1 MPPLAALALSGAI
14 QGARRTLALLVV
26 PLFLLACGPVGRLPA
41 DASALAL
48 SALACVA
55 LGSLLAG
62 CVPVRWIKI
71 GIYAMAIVDA
81 LLVGADLLQGPDN
94 VLNAASPAGGLPQL
108 QFAQFGSALI
118 GFGDLFIAAVLGAM
132 LAGDRSLHLRTAG
145 IAALLVLA
153 FDLLFFLV
161 TELPA
166 TVPIALALA
175 VTEISKSRA
184 AQTSERARRVPESG
198 PGGTRDARRAA
209 RPVVSGMRS
218 SRRGSESSR
227 APNGHPRLADP
238 RDRPCV
244 PVRRAYLRACKQS
257 SVVASL
263 RGARRIS
270 SCLDESGEPELP
282 GRAHQTRWGRRL
294 LQRQPDS

>member
-1 MPPLAALALSGAI
+1 MTTLPFALSIAILGLTQASLIAVPAKTLPLPAALTSQGWWLLLPGSVVVVIAGIGLDPDLADALTYLALVGVPPLAAQALSGAI
-14 QGARRTLALLVV
+14 HGARRALALLVV
-26 PLFLLACGPVGRLPA
+26 PLFLLACGSLGSLPA

-55 LGSLLAG
+55 LGALLAG
-62 CVPVRWIKI
+62 CVPVRWIKV

-81 LLVGADLLQGPDN
+81 LLVGADLLQGPDS
-94 VLNAASPAGGLPQL
+94 VLNAAAPAGGLPQL

-132 LAGDRSLHLRTAG
+132 LAGNRSSQLRTAG

-175 VTEISKSRA
+175 VTEIGKSRA
-184 AQTSERARRVPESG
+184 ARTSARAVRVPGVPQVE
-198 PGGTRDARRAA
+198 
-209 RPVVSGMRS
+209 
-218 SRRGSESSR
+218 
-227 APNGHPRLADP
+227 LATP
-238 RDRPCV
+238 
-244 PVRRAYLRACKQS
+244 S
-257 SVVASL
+257 
-263 RGARRIS
+263 
-270 SCLDESGEPELP
+270 
-282 GRAHQTRWGRRL
+282 GRRDPL
-294 LQRQPDS
+294 

>member
-1 MPPLAALALSGAI
+1 MRTFPFALSIAVLGLAQASLIAVPARTLALPARLTSQWWWLLLPGSVVVVIAGIALDPALADALTYLALVGVPPLAALALSGAI
-14 QGARRTLALLVV
+14 HGARRTLALLVV

-132 LAGDRSLHLRTAG
+132 LAGDRSLQLRTAG

-184 AQTSERARRVPESG
+184 AQTSERARRVPGVAQVE
-198 PGGTRDARRAA
+198 
-209 RPVVSGMRS
+209 
-218 SRRGSESSR
+218 
-227 APNGHPRLADP
+227 LAT
-238 RDRPCV
+238 
-244 PVRRAYLRACKQS
+244 
-257 SVVASL
+257 
-263 RGARRIS
+263 
-270 SCLDESGEPELP
+270 PE
-282 GRAHQTRWGRRL
+282 GRRDPL
-294 LQRQPDS
+294 